1 MATFEEKQI
10 ATYAFLKAFYNR
22 AELGYSVD
30 NYTEEDVTQEI
41 IDIVN
46 QMGKDM
52 IRNARILAVADVF
65 KLIASGTSNIF
76 DFVSAL
82 IQIIYTGSGATA
94 ITLLQTTEQTLL
106 AEKDKIKKNRL
117 AYSAFIQILNR
128 EKGNIELKFM
138 GF

>member
-30 NYTEEDVTQEI
+30 NHTEEDITQEI
-41 IDIVN
+41 IDIVD

-52 IRNARILAVADVF
+52 IKNARILALADVF
-65 KLIASGTSNIF
+65 KLIASGSGNIY
-76 DFVSAL
+76 DFVSSL

-94 ITLLQTTEQTLL
+94 VTLLQTTEQTLL
-106 AEKDKIKKNRL
+106 AQKNKIKKNRL